1 MGMSTGLRLWVAA
14 FGAAFVAVCGQAQD
28 LKTCKEI
35 YEKNSDGIRGGFQ
48 PRFDGLQQ
56 QYQKSLEALKSSA
69 VNQGD
74 LARTT
79 AAIVEIDRF
88 KKAKSL
94 PAVLNEIEVPEITV
108 FQTAYI
114 QQYATMETD
123 MTSQLGMLTMKYEQ
137 ALERLQKE
145 RVKAMKLDEAKEI
158 QQEREKAQ
166 VAIKSYAETLAALK
180 GPAATNGTVV
190 AAFPTT
196 PAATGKTTGKQDLY
210 MVIDLSGGKDAEK
223 YPVTYLADVPKDG
236 WTDEYK
242 TDKLVIRKILAGTF
256 EMGSPKDE
264 TGRPHFDANSVLA
277 ETQHRVTLT
286 HEFYIGVFE
295 VTQRQWERV
304 TGDRPSNFENE
315 ACYATR
321 PVEKGA
327 NYQAIR
333 RDGVDLDK
341 SWPESHSVPAATFLG
356 RLRAKTGLNNIDL
369 PTEAQ
374 WEYACRAGSSKAL
387 NNNRNLK
394 DNKESDKELGK
405 LGRYKINSGY
415 VGNKCSPDSDS
426 TKGTAKVG
434 SYLPNAWGLYDMHG
448 NVWEWCLDRVK
459 RYEGGECIDPQGGSV
474 KPLPAGG
481 DFIRRGGSYATPAVD
496 CRAATRAYYYFQNE
510 HGAVGFRLAM
520 TMR

>member
-210 MVIDLSGGKDAEK
+210 MVIDLSRGTKAKK
-223 YPVTYLADVPKDG
+223 YPVKYLAEMPKSG
-236 WTDEYK
+236 WDDEYK
-242 TDKLVIRKILAGTF
+242 TEKLVLRRIEPGTF
-256 EMGSPKDE
+256 MMGSPEDELGHKEDE
-264 TGRPHFDANSVLA
+264 TLH
-277 ETQHRVTLT
+277 TVTLSKP
-286 HEFYIGVFE
+286 FYIGAFE
-295 VTQRQWERV
+295 VTQKQWELV
-304 TGDRPSNFENE
+304 MGTRPSFFEKDS
-315 ACYATR
+315 ASR
-321 PVEKGA
+321 PVERVRYTDIRGNA
-327 NYQAIR
+327 SGVNWPADVNVDGMSFMGAIR
-333 RDGVDLDK
+333 AR
-341 SWPESHSVPAATFLG
+341 
-356 RLRAKTGLNNIDL
+356 TGLERLDL

-374 WEYACRAGSSKAL
+374 WEYACRAGTTTAL
-387 NNNRNLK
+387 NS
-394 DNKESDKELGK
+394 NKNITEKKKCTNVMDVARCAANAVTGAP
-405 LGRYKINSGY
+405 Y
-415 VGNKCSPDSDS
+415 VAPENG
-426 TKGTAKVG
+426 GTAAVG
-434 SYLPNAWGLYDMHG
+434 SYPPNVWGLYEMHG
-448 NVWEWCLDRVK
+448 NVLEWCLDW
-459 RYEGGECIDPQGGSV
+459 YGAYSGDASDPVGM
-474 KPLPAGG
+474 PLG
-481 DFIRRGGSYATPAVD
+481 DQRAVRGGAWW
-496 CRAATRAYYYFQNE
+496 
-510 HGAVGFRLAM
+510 G
-520 TMR
+520 